1 MVGGRGDRTNIS
13 LDEQLRVP
21 CVDAAT
27 NREKASGNL
36 HVVNTE
42 PSNHRIRVA
51 HKKLDRTYQYDHV
64 FGPFASQEDVFT
76 STVEP
81 IVKEMLQVDK
91 NKEQTAP

>member
-1 MVGGRGDRTNIS
+1 MH
-13 LDEQLRVP
+13 VP
-21 CVDAAT
+21 A
-27 NREKASGNL
+27 NLSIREKASGNL

-64 FGPFASQEDVFT
+64 FGPFASQEEVFT

-81 IVKEMLQVDK
+81 IVQEMLQVGAFI
-91 NKEQTAP
+91 QTAFCQSATDGQRSIP

>member
-1 MVGGRGDRTNIS
+1 MFVYLFFARRS
-13 LDEQLRVP
+13 WCCR
-21 CVDAAT
+21 

-42 PSNHRIRVA
+42 PSHNRIRVA

-64 FGPFASQEDVFT
+64 FGPFASQEEVFV

-81 IVKEMLQVDK
+81 IVREMLQVK
-91 NKEQTAP
+91 GVPKEMVYVLQ